1 MMTDLYISLRQQ
13 QSSHIP
19 RDLKHTIKAM
29 YRYLLC
35 TAQFKLET
43 VNLVHTSA
51 PNYHSCV
58 HTQRDLQPD
67 L

>member
-1 MMTDLYISLRQQ
+1 MTDLYISLRQQ
-13 QSSHIP
+13 ESSHIP
-19 RDLKHTIKAM
+19 RDLKHTIKAT

-51 PNYHSCV
+51 SNFHTCV
-58 HTQRDLQPD
+58 HTQRPPA
-67 L
+67 